1 MLDGERHHHRC
12 VARKESTRWPRGSDQ
27 TALVRIQFCFPLDTM
42 SAFLIGYSEKLV
54 RGMWIFCFS
63 GYYPYHFSLLKKHM
77 LTSCHHCKGSVCES
91 VEFMDSWAGR
101 GLEGLHSVLRLFRKG
116 TARIY
121 TLHSMMVSLGVNVGG
136 ISLSVC
142 LHFSTVI
149 FLPSQLAIFFTYI
162 HQLEMWIRSLD
173 WEDLLLEEGMATH
186 SSILAW
192 RIPWTEEPG
201 GLQSIG
207 LHRVGT
213 QLKQLGIH
221 AHINS
226 VTTRNNKQ

>member
-1 MLDGERHHHRC
+1 
-12 VARKESTRWPRGSDQ
+12 
-27 TALVRIQFCFPLDTM
+27 
-42 SAFLIGYSEKLV
+42 
-54 RGMWIFCFS
+54 
-63 GYYPYHFSLLKKHM
+63 M
-77 LTSCHHCKGSVCES
+77 LTSCHHCTGSVCES

-116 TARIY
+116 TEKDLHP
-121 TLHSMMVSLGVNVGG
+121 TLNYG
-136 ISLSVC
+136 ISGGRCWRNFTFCVFTFLDC
-142 LHFSTVI
+142 NFFTFSTCN
-149 FLPSQLAIFFTYI
+149 FFFTYI
-162 HQLEMWIRSLD
+162 HQLEMWIRSLG

-192 RIPWTEEPG
+192 RIPRMEEPG

-226 VTTRNNKQ
+226 VTTRNNK